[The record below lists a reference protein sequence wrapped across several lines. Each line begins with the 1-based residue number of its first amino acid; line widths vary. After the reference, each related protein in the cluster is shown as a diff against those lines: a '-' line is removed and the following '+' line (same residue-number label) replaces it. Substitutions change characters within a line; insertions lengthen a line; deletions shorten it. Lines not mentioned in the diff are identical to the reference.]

1 MSAIAALFSRA
12 GRPVD
17 ESVLAAMIAAQRRRG
32 PDAQRVHVMG
42 NVGLGQAALFTT
54 RESAHEMQPCT
65 LDGSIWIAADAR
77 IDART
82 DLRAALRAAG
92 RDVSA
97 DVTDAALILH
107 AYHAW
112 GAACVEHLIGE
123 FAFVI
128 WDGPAGRLCCARDH
142 TGCRSL
148 YIHVTDALF
157 ACASMTSALLAVP
170 DIPRR
175 LDEGRIADYL
185 VGFLEGIDTT
195 STWYRDLQRLPPA
208 TCLTV
213 TPDRMTRRTYWTP
226 DPRRTLRFRSDDEAV
241 EGFRTIFMAAV
252 TDRLREPDRVGSM
265 LSGGIDSSSVVGFAR
280 QHLRVNGGPPLPVF
294 SAVSADGSDV
304 ETQIIRA
311 ALTLDHLEAHSLTDA
326 EYADLADDL
335 NALYDAAEEPFD
347 MTMPI
352 PQAMYALA
360 ARRGLKALLDG
371 VAGDLV
377 TTLGGNHLTFVIRGL
392 HLIDAVREA
401 HGLRRLYHR
410 FPEAGRNLLVKHMK
424 AALAPARWTRWR
436 LRTTRARR
444 AETARAE
451 GFIHPDFARRVDLAG
466 RLARFDSQSLS
477 SWTQREDHVRRLLHP
492 YLAVG
497 LERYDR
503 VAGFYGIEAR
513 HPYQD
518 VRLIEFSIAL
528 DWRYK
533 DHRGWSKIL
542 NRRALIGLLPDEV
555 IWATPRQNLS
565 PPFWRARI
573 DAIARLDPM
582 LKRADFLDSLA
593 GYLDIPAARS
603 ALARYLSG
611 AVDVDPGLWN
621 WYALA
626 RWLRRT
632 C

>member
-1 MSAIAALFSRA
+1 MSAIAALFHRD
-12 GRPVD
+12 GRPAD
-17 ESVLAAMIAAQRRRG
+17 ASVVTAMIAAQRRRG
-32 PDAQRVHVMG
+32 PDAQRVHVTG
-42 NVGLGQAALFTT
+42 SVGLGQAALFTT
-54 RESAHEMQPCT
+54 RESEREAQPLT
-65 LDGSIWIAADAR
+65 LDGSSWIAADAR
-77 IDART
+77 IDARD
-82 DLRAALRAAG
+82 DLRAALSAAG
-92 RDVSA
+92 HAVPA
-97 DVTDAALILH
+97 DATDAALILY

-112 GAACVEHLIGE
+112 GEACVERLVGE

-128 WDGPAGRLCCARDH
+128 WDERAGRLFCARDH

-148 YIHVTDALF
+148 YLHVTDALF
-157 ACASMTSALLAVP
+157 ACASMQSGVLAVP

-195 STWYRDLQRLPPA
+195 ATWYRDLQRLPPA

-213 TPDRMTRRTYWTP
+213 TPDRVTRRTYWTP

-241 EGFRTIFMAAV
+241 EAFRAIFTAAV

-280 QHLRVNGGPPLPVF
+280 QHLRASGGSPLPVF

-304 ETQIIRA
+304 ETQIIHA
-311 ALTLDHLEAHSLTDA
+311 ALTLDHLEAHLLTDA
-326 EYADLADDL
+326 DYADLAPDL
-335 NALYDAAEEPFD
+335 NALYDAADDPFD

-392 HLIDAVREA
+392 NPLDIVREA
-401 HGLRRLYHR
+401 RGLQRLYHR
-410 FPEAGRNLLVKHMK
+410 FPETGRDLLITHAK
-424 AALAPARWTRWR
+424 AALAPAWWTRWR

-466 RLARFDSQSLS
+466 RLARFDDHS
-477 SWTQREDHVRRLLHP
+477 SSSRTQRDDHVRRLLHP
-492 YLAVG
+492 FLAVG

-518 VRLIEFSIAL
+518 VRLIEFFIAL
-528 DWRYK
+528 DWRHK

-573 DAIARLDPM
+573 GAIAGLDAA
-582 LKRADFLDSLA
+582 LERAEFLDALA
-593 GYLDIPAARS
+593 AYLDLPAARA
-603 ALARYLSG
+603 ALARYRSG
-611 AVDVDPGLWN
+611 EVAGDPGLWN

-626 RWLRRT
+626 RWLRRA